1 MESLNIFDF
10 QKTNIYDLFMIIIKK
25 SRPSAGCYRVFLL
38 SDIKGGQIPIKVS

>member
-25 SRPSAGCYRVFLL
+25 AGLVPAVIGYFFY
-38 SDIKGGQIPIKVS
+38 QI

>member
-10 QKTNIYDLFMIIIKK
+10 QKTNIYDFYKK
-25 SRPSAGCYRVFLL
+25 SRPGAGCYRVFLL